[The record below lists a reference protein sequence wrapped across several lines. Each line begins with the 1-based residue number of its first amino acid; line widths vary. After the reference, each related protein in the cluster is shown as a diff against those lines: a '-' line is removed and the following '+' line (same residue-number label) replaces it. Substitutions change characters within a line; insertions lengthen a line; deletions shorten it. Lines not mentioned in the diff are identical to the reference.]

1 MIEVAFSPLTLG
13 PAEVAGRTVFVID
26 ILRATTTIC
35 AALANGAR
43 SVIPAATGED
53 AVRLAQSLGGDALL
67 AGERGCVRMPGFA
80 LGNSPLEMTREVVAG
95 RPIVPSTTHGS
106 RALVAAVHAKAVTA
120 AAAVN
125 RSVAAERAREAIDAG
140 EPVLVLCAGREGRF
154 SLDDAYCAG
163 RLLGAALGPKPARRH
178 LGDAAIASLALARRL
193 GPEWLRPLRMSA
205 AGRELRRRGFG
216 AEHEASARADAY
228 PVLPHYHDR
237 RLTALTFATA

>member
-35 AALANGAR
+35 AALANGAK

-53 AVRLAQSLGGDALL
+53 AVRIAQSLGGDALL

-80 LGNSPLEMTREVVAG
+80 LGNSPLEMTRDAVAG
-95 RPIVPSTTHGS
+95 RPIVQSTTNGT
-106 RALVAAVHAKAVTA
+106 RALLAAEHARAVYA

-125 RSVAAERAREAIDAG
+125 LSLAAQRAREAIEGG
-140 EPVLVLCAGREGRF
+140 EPVLILCAGREGRF

-163 RLLGAALGPKPARRH
+163 RLLRAALGPDPARRR
-178 LGDAAIASLALARRL
+178 LGDAAIASLALARRF
-193 GPEWLRPLRMSA
+193 GPEWLRPLRASA
-205 AGRELRRRGFG
+205 AGRELRRRGFE
-216 AEHEASARADAY
+216 ADLEASARADAF
-228 PVLPHYHDR
+228 PVLPHFHDR

>member
-1 MIEVAFSPLTLG
+1 MIEVAFTPLALG

-53 AVRLAQSLGGDALL
+53 AVRIAHSIGGGALL

-80 LGNSPLEMTREVVAG
+80 LGNSPLEMTREAVQG
-95 RPIVPSTTHGS
+95 RAIVQSTTNGT
-106 RALVAAVHAKAVTA
+106 RALLAAEHAKAVYA

-125 RSVAAERAREAIDAG
+125 LTVAAERARDALEAG
-140 EPVLVLCAGREGRF
+140 EPLLIVCAGREGGF

-163 RLLGAALGPKPARRH
+163 RLIATAFGPKPPRRV
-178 LGDAAIASLALARRL
+178 LGDAAIASLALARRF
-193 GPEWLRPLRMSA
+193 GPEWLRPLRASA
-205 AGRELRRRGFG
+205 AGRELRRRGFDADIQAAAG
-216 AEHEASARADAY
+216 ADTY
-228 PVLPHYHDR
+228 PVLPHFRDR
-237 RLTALTFATA
+237 RLTAVTFATA

>member
-35 AALANGAR
+35 AALANGAK

-53 AVRLAQSLGGDALL
+53 AVRLAQSIGGGVLL
-67 AGERGCVRMPGFA
+67 AGERGCLRMPGFA
-80 LGNSPLEMTREVVAG
+80 LGNSPLEMTRDAVRG
-95 RPIVPSTTHGS
+95 RPIVQSTTNGT
-106 RALVAAVHAKAVTA
+106 RALLAAEHARAVYA

-125 RSVAAERAREAIDAG
+125 LSVAAERARDAVEAG
-140 EPVLVLCAGREGRF
+140 EPLLILCAGREGRF

-163 RLLGAALGPKPARRH
+163 RLISAALGPKPPRRL
-178 LGDAAIASLALARRL
+178 LGDAAIASLALARRFGL
-193 GPEWLRPLRMSA
+193 DWRRPLRFSA
-205 AGRELRRRGFG
+205 AGRELRRRGF
-216 AEHEASARADAY
+216 EADIDESARADAY
-228 PVLPHYHDR
+228 PVLPHFHDR